1 MKFLFTPDHSLNK
14 GLRILLATNALI
26 LMSAAMLG
34 PILAL
39 YVEDIG
45 GDLLDASFA
54 AATFAIVAGI
64 TTLLIGRWTD
74 KVAENELIIVAGYA
88 ILGIAFFSFLF
99 VDSVTDLFMV
109 QILIGFGE
117 AIYSPAFDAVYTKHL
132 TDGKS
137 GSGWGAWEA
146 MNYFMITAG
155 ATIGGFIA
163 SRYGFSPLFI
173 IMGTLS
179 ISAAAYIYFLP
190 RKVL

>member
-1 MKFLFTPDHSLNK
+1 MKFIFTPHTYLNRS
-14 GLRILLATNALI
+14 LRILLATNALI

-34 PILAL
+34 PIQAL
-39 YVEDIG
+39 FVTEIG

-54 AATFAIVAGI
+54 AATFAVVAGI

-74 KVAENELIIVAGYA
+74 RVKENELIIVAGYTL
-88 ILGIAFFSFLF
+88 IGIAFFLFLT
-99 VDSVTDLFMV
+99 VETVADLLFV
-109 QILIGFGE
+109 QILLGLGE
-117 AIYSPAFDAVYTKHL
+117 AIYSPAFDAVYTRHL
-132 TDGKS
+132 TDGKT

-155 ATIGGFIA
+155 ATVGGFIA
-163 SRYGFSPLFI
+163 SRYGFDPLFI

-190 RKVL
+190 RRVL